1 VEAHRDL
8 DRLLMRGVDGEA
20 TSGGFQGQP
29 HVARAASDIN
39 RSRER
44 HKSYGLEF
52 ASQRWQPG
60 ERFALEYRAQC
71 LLSQHQP
78 PSGLV

>member
-1 VEAHRDL
+1 
-8 DRLLMRGVDGEA
+8 MRGVDGET

-44 HKSYGLEF
+44 HESYGLEF

-60 ERFALEYRAQC
+60 ERFALEKRTQDM
-71 LLSQHQP
+71 LSQRQP
-78 PSGLV
+78 PRGFT